1 MLLESIKLH
10 NFRQYKETSL
20 DFAQDI
26 QGKNVTIIIGE
37 NGSGKTTFLQSFFWC
52 LYGITYFK
60 DPVVLNKDVA
70 TNMTPSFPEDVFVE
84 LKLQHGNNKFR
95 IKRIQQFEKDNSNNI
110 RPKKSLFEI
119 KKKDEYGNTSYVDA
133 TKREHT
139 INNILRKE
147 LARYFFFDGERIETM
162 GKEISGYKKTE
173 EFAEAVEGLLGLKGM
188 QKALEHL
195 SGGTKNSVIGKY
207 NQRYDVNSDSE
218 VKKLTDEINDCN
230 DKIEAYT
237 DSMNEK
243 DAAIRKAE
251 ELRDQKAEELKEYES
266 SKALQERKEQ
276 LQKVIK
282 RSLATKAD
290 AQKEICRAFNNQA
303 SSFLTLK
310 LIKDAYD
317 ILVKLK
323 ISGSDIP
330 SITDKTIQYLIDH
343 GECLCGRHLP
353 PESVE
358 LEYIKKWFDVLP
370 PKSIGNM
377 VNDFKMTARNRIG
390 SLNDF
395 IDVRD
400 GKLARISECD
410 EEILNAEDEIQSAID
425 SKLNGIDVEEIVR
438 TISSTIA
445 ECERCISRDN
455 QEIRELSEKIGAEKA
470 KKESAELR
478 LKEHALKSKTNRKI
492 EIYKAYAMR
501 INQLLSDK
509 YAKSEKEVRSRLVDN
524 MNEIFSKINNG
535 DLSVRINEKYQID
548 VVANNVN
555 AKVETSEGQSIS
567 VIFSFITSM
576 IKMSQENR
584 LSDDRAKQELSSD
597 IYPLVM
603 DAPLSKF
610 DKKHIQ
616 SVCETIPHLTEQVVI
631 FIKDTDGDLAKEY
644 MNDKIGKSHKFV
656 KISETETIIE

>member
-1 MLLESIKLH
+1 
-10 NFRQYKETSL
+10 
-20 DFAQDI
+20 
-26 QGKNVTIIIGE
+26 
-37 NGSGKTTFLQSFFWC
+37 
-52 LYGITYFK
+52 
-60 DPVVLNKDVA
+60 
-70 TNMTPSFPEDVFVE
+70 
-84 LKLQHGNNKFR
+84 
-95 IKRIQQFEKDNSNNI
+95 
-110 RPKKSLFEI
+110 
-119 KKKDEYGNTSYVDA
+119 
-133 TKREHT
+133 
-139 INNILRKE
+139 
-147 LARYFFFDGERIETM
+147 
-162 GKEISGYKKTE
+162 
-173 EFAEAVEGLLGLKGM
+173 
-188 QKALEHL
+188 
-195 SGGTKNSVIGKY
+195 
-207 NQRYDVNSDSE
+207 
-218 VKKLTDEINDCN
+218 
-230 DKIEAYT
+230 
-237 DSMNEK
+237 
-243 DAAIRKAE
+243 
-251 ELRDQKAEELKEYES
+251 
-266 SKALQERKEQ
+266 LQERKEQ

-410 EEILNAEDEIQSAID
+410 EEILNAEDEIQSTID

-445 ECERCISRDN
+445 ECERCINRDN

-501 INQLLSDK
+501 INQLLSDTILP
-509 YAKSEKEVRSRLVDN
+509 YPVHLNTEFSLV
-524 MNEIFSKINNG
+524 F
-535 DLSVRINEKYQID
+535 
-548 VVANNVN
+548 
-555 AKVETSEGQSIS
+555 
-567 VIFSFITSM
+567 
-576 IKMSQENR
+576 
-584 LSDDRAKQELSSD
+584 
-597 IYPLVM
+597 PL
-603 DAPLSKF
+603 
-610 DKKHIQ
+610 
-616 SVCETIPHLTEQVVI
+616 
-631 FIKDTDGDLAKEY
+631 
-644 MNDKIGKSHKFV
+644 
-656 KISETETIIE
+656 